1 MFLCDFD
8 LIFECF
14 QNSVIQFIT
23 LFIFVLHQICALR
36 NFYLGINTSSE
47 IKEKNDLLKS
57 EKCKKCGKE
66 RPMRSH
72 HCSICNKCIER
83 MDHHCYFMNNCI
95 GKKNYKYFF
104 KYLFLSFIN
113 SFGAIILGSYRC
125 YLFKYFELENIR
137 RSFKL
142 KLYAGFLIKIFI
154 LAFISVPVFLGT
166 AYLLIYHL
174 FLIYKDQT
182 TIERVHPKLYIKEE
196 KNEKQTFCERL
207 LNGNDNLLNIYSF
220 D

>member
-1 MFLCDFD
+1 MYLCDFD

-14 QNSVIQFIT
+14 QNSFIQFII
-23 LFIFVLHQICALR
+23 LFIFVLHQICSLR
-36 NFYLGINTSSE
+36 NFYLCINTTSE
-47 IKEKNDLLKS
+47 IKEKNDLIKS
-57 EKCKKCGKE
+57 EICKKCGKE
-66 RPMRSH
+66 RPLRSH

-83 MDHHCYFMNNCI
+83 MDHHCYFVNNCI

-113 SFGAIILGSYRC
+113 SLGAIILGCYRI
-125 YLFKYFELENIR
+125 YLFKYFELEKVR
-137 RSFKL
+137 KTFKL
-142 KLYAGFLIKIFI
+142 KLFMGFLIKLFI
-154 LAFISVPVFLGT
+154 LAFISVPAFFGT

-182 TIERVHPKLYIKEE
+182 TIERVYPKLYIKEE
-196 KNEKQTFCERL
+196 KNEKQTFCQRL
-207 LNGNDNLLNIYSF
+207 LDENNNLLNIYSF